1 MVHSPYEGNWKQGM
15 HTELHAAPSLSVWGK
30 EVSLSIRKL
39 MRPQKWGFC
48 IHLFLLIALIF
59 PTFLL
64 SLGAAYATPADDFY
78 IQQAIGRYF
87 SLPHDAK
94 TLSLGGTPGTI
105 CSGPQCIFLNPAGAA
120 HPRSFAIAGTIGTG
134 QLQGEE
140 FLEQSA
146 ITQEQH
152 EGFLSLTLPLG
163 STENGPASYGTVMAA
178 YSRYRGTT
186 DDSINTTP
194 DGHRRSLGYALA
206 VSEELALGYSFH
218 FYDDQLRTD
227 LADLHSH
234 ARFLHHFG
242 AEYRVSDTTQVGLVL
257 QYGLGQ
263 SDTED
268 FQLRS
273 DGLSR
278 PRQYSI
284 SLGASHRIDN
294 IAILVSQDYSKLHS
308 DGNLSEISS
317 PAVVIGSDESGYIL
331 NTRVGAELVDL
342 SNFSIRSGI
351 RFQWSE
357 YSFDRTDLQSLTGRY
372 GALGVSGG
380 VGYTITKKVG
390 DPDAIR
396 IDYGA
401 EYSWLGNGSWE
412 HILSLV
418 LPFSF

>member
-1 MVHSPYEGNWKQGM
+1 M
-15 HTELHAAPSLSVWGK
+15 HVGR
-30 EVSLSIRKL
+30 VSLLLST
-39 MRPQKWGFC
+39 
-48 IHLFLLIALIF
+48 FLSA
-59 PTFLL
+59 FLL
-64 SLGAAYATPADDFY
+64 SLSRVSATPVDDFY
-78 IQQAIGRYF
+78 IQQAIARYF

-94 TLSLGGTPGTI
+94 TLALGGVPGTI

-120 HPRSFAIAGTIGTG
+120 HAHSFAVAGTIGSG
-134 QLQGEE
+134 QLSGEE
-140 FLEQSA
+140 FLEQSE

-152 EGFLSLTLPLG
+152 EGFISFSLPLG
-163 STENGPASYGTVMAA
+163 STNDGPAPYGTLLGA
-178 YSRYRGTT
+178 YSRYRGNT

-194 DGHRRSLGYALA
+194 DGHRRSIGYALA
-206 VSEELALGYSFH
+206 PSESLALGYSFH

-234 ARFLHHFG
+234 ARFLHQFG
-242 AEYRVSDTTQVGLVL
+242 AEYRVSENTKIGLVL

-268 FQLRS
+268 FQVRS

-284 SLGASHRIDN
+284 AVGASHRIDN
-294 IAILVSQDYSKLHS
+294 VAILLSQDYSKLHS
-308 DGNLSEISS
+308 RGNLSEISS
-317 PAVVIGSDESGYIL
+317 PAVVVGSDESGYLL
-331 NTRVGAELVDL
+331 NTRLGAELVDL
-342 SNFSIRSGI
+342 SSFSIRSGL
-351 RFQWSE
+351 RFQWAE
-357 YSFDRTDLQSLTGRY
+357 YSFERTDLQSLTGRY

-380 VGYTITKKVG
+380 VGYTFTKRVG

-396 IDYGA
+396 IDYGI